1 MRHDFLRKHALL
13 LVIILSGGI
22 LRITSL
28 NLPVSYDEAYTYI
41 AFVRQDV
48 WGILSDYSLP
58 NNHILNSLLIK
69 LSTNLLGNHPWS
81 VRIPALMAGLAAILV
96 VYALGKRLFNH
107 ETALTA
113 SALVAWLPAI
123 IRYDTAARGY
133 SLVSVFTLLAWLM
146 GWLALQ
152 KNDWRYWLGISMSV
166 ALGAF
171 AIPTMALPAGGLYL
185 WVLGEALL
193 RGEKRTVV
201 YLRWLASTFFA
212 GLLTLGLYVPVLLVS
227 GWRKLLANG
236 FVEPVEREIYFSKV
250 LWRQLGA
257 TWDLWNLDMP
267 LALAVLIILGMILSL
282 VFSRRIAATRLHLAV
297 PMLIWIALYLILRRP
312 NAFDRFWSFI
322 LAPAMLWASVG
333 WLSVVYSLK
342 LGRFY
347 SHQIVA
353 VLSVFVLGWV
363 TLLSLPNIQQNWNKL
378 SNVEA
383 MAIELKKGLQSDD
396 MVLVGYPNDASSW
409 YYLERLGV
417 DDKVWNVR
425 PNFGRAFVV
434 VSAYYEQTP
443 ERVIRDNKLDPALFD
458 LTGATKLGRIGFLE
472 AYLIMPAPSEK

>member
-1 MRHDFLRKHALL
+1 MRHDFLRKHELL

-58 NNHILNSLLIK
+58 NNHILNSLFIK
-69 LSTNLLGNHPWS
+69 LSTSLLGNHPWS
-81 VRIPALMAGLAAILV
+81 MRLPAFMAGLAAIPL

-113 SALVAWLPAI
+113 SVLVAWLPAI

-133 SLVSVFTLLAWLM
+133 SLVSFFTLLAWLM

-152 KNDWRYWLGISMSV
+152 KNDWRYWLGFSASV

-193 RGEKRTVV
+193 RREKQIAV
-201 YLRWLASTFFA
+201 YLRWLASALLT

-250 LWRQLGA
+250 LWRQLAA

-267 LALAVLIILGMILSL
+267 LAVFLALGMLLSL
-282 VFSRRIAATRLHLAV
+282 VFSRRIVATRLHLAV
-297 PMLIWIALYLILRRP
+297 PMLIWIALYVVLRRP

-322 LAPAMLWASVG
+322 LAPAMLWAAVG
-333 WLSVVYSLK
+333 WISVVHSLK
-342 LGRFY
+342 LGRVY
-347 SHQIVA
+347 WHQVIA
-353 VLSVFVLGWV
+353 ILSVFVLGWV

-383 MAIELKKGLQSDD
+383 MAIELKKGLQPDD

-409 YYLERLGV
+409 YYLARLGV
-417 DDKVWNVR
+417 DDNAWKVR
-425 PNFGRAFVV
+425 SNFDRAFVV
-434 VSAYYEQTP
+434 ISTYYEQSP
-443 ERVIRDNKLDPALFD
+443 EQVIKDNKLDPALFD
-458 LTGATKLGRIGFLE
+458 LAGATELGRIGFLE
-472 AYLIMPAPSEK
+472 AYLIMPAP

>member
-1 MRHDFLRKHALL
+1 MKRTEPIILL
-13 LVIILSGGI
+13 LILTAGLI
-22 LRITSL
+22 LRLAAL
-28 NLPVSYDEAYTYI
+28 NDPVSYDEAYTYI
-41 AFVRQDV
+41 AFVRQDI

-69 LSTNLLGNHPWS
+69 LSTSLLGNHPWS
-81 VRIPALMAGLAAILV
+81 MRLPALIAGLAAIAL
-96 VYALGKRLFNH
+96 VYALGKHLFNH
-107 ETALTA
+107 EAALTA

-133 SLVSVFTLLAWLM
+133 SLVSFFTLLAWLM
-146 GWLALQ
+146 GWLALK
-152 KNDWRYWLGISMSV
+152 KNDWRYWLGLSISI

-193 RGEKRTVV
+193 RREKQIAV
-201 YLRWLASTFFA
+201 YLRWLASAFLT

-267 LALAVLIILGMILSL
+267 LALAVFLVLGMILSL
-282 VFSRRIAATRLHLAV
+282 FFTHRIAATRLHLAV
-297 PMLIWIALYLILRRP
+297 PMLIWIALYVILRRP

-322 LAPAMLWASVG
+322 LAPAMLWAAVG
-333 WLSVVYSLK
+333 WLSVMHGLK
-342 LGRFY
+342 LGRVY
-347 SHQIVA
+347 WHQVVA
-353 VLSVFVLGWV
+353 VLSAFVLGLT

-383 MAIELKKGLQSDD
+383 MAIELKNSLQPDD

-409 YYLERLGV
+409 YYLARLGV
-417 DDKVWNVR
+417 DDNVWSVR

-434 VSAYYEQTP
+434 ISTYYEQSP
-443 ERVIRDNKLDPALFD
+443 EQVIKDNKLDPALFD
-458 LTGATKLGRIGFLE
+458 LAGAAKLGRIGFLE
-472 AYLIMPAPSEK
+472 AYLIMPAP